1 MKIINN
7 LTQSRKFFFQCIE
20 ICNSKYRQGDDLG
33 FYRELVAQ
41 HREIADLNKLIASE
55 AFLQKLY
62 ATLEKWDMNK
72 RGARLLDFPTMRDSI
87 RSYRENL
94 SKLYKYRLQMLSDN
108 DIQKVQQQLKVLFCG
123 LKIMLTK
130 RRIVGVSK
138 ALHFLLPDLAL
149 PIDSSNTMLAFYG
162 YNRYEIGEEKEFK
175 TYSDIFVKSYKIA
188 KHLNLTESDADGCG
202 WNCSV
207 PKLIDNAIIGFF
219 IKAKELM
226 KKDFAGQLGT

>member
-7 LTQSRKFFFQCIE
+7 LTQSRKLFFQCVD
-20 ICNSKYRQGDDLG
+20 ICNNKYRHGDDLG
-33 FYRELVAQ
+33 FYRELIAQ
-41 HREIADLNKLIASE
+41 HRIIADLNKLIASD

-72 RGARLLDFPTMRDSI
+72 RGARLVDLPTMRDSI
-87 RSYRENL
+87 RSYREDL
-94 SKLYKYRLQMLSDN
+94 CKLYKYRLQMLSEK

-123 LKIMLTK
+123 LKIMATK

-162 YNRYEIGEEKEFK
+162 YNRYEVGEKKESK
-175 TYSDIFVKSYKIA
+175 TYSDIFEKSYKIA
-188 KHLNLTESDADGCG
+188 KQLNLTESDVNDCG
-202 WNCSV
+202 WSCSV

-219 IKAKELM
+219 IKVKDLM
-226 KKDFAGQLGT
+226 KGDITR